1 MVEYLRSVWLADLDF
16 YSRAL
21 RVGCS
26 VKCLPGYPTFLCQ
39 AMCLCWSFFQFSET
53 CLRCWMLTWI
63 WPPSTLLWNT
73 LGLCMSITNCAAV
86 VAFGDDVL
94 SGFSQHESWQKY
106 GRNYALVLGFFFW
119 MWIFDLLCSTV
130 AGYPGLDPCFQ
141 QWSCKYSCY
150 NISHRGLSETFPFCK
165 VTNFRCYTRI
175 QVRNTNP
182 KCRAVTW

>member
-1 MVEYLRSVWLADLDF
+1 MLSEVFARIPDIFVSSYVLVLVFFSV
-16 YSRAL
+16 
-21 RVGCS
+21 
-26 VKCLPGYPTFLCQ
+26 
-39 AMCLCWSFFQFSET
+39 
-53 CLRCWMLTWI
+53 
-63 WPPSTLLWNT
+63 LWNLSEVLNADVDLT
-73 LGLCMSITNCAAV
+73 SKYFVVEHSWPLYVYHKLCC
-86 VAFGDDVL
+86 
-94 SGFSQHESWQKY
+94 SGGIWWWRPLRLLTTWKLAKVRQELCSCPW
-106 GRNYALVLGFFFW
+106 FFFW